1 MGFIKKIIE
10 KIKLKKDLKAF
21 DKSMNNYYSL
31 LLTKRII
38 EIDNNTISL
47 FNSINDINNDKAV
60 ALVKRYNY
68 LSNMIKEH
76 NDSADKITGIID
88 GFNFKLEDELKKG
101 LLILRASGDNR
112 KFYGCNN
119 YPYCDYTNDN
129 IKAVRENRRC
139 RVCGDFMVIRK
150 GKYGVFYG
158 CSSYPK
164 CKHTIFIS

>member
-38 EIDNNTISL
+38 EIDNNTIS
-47 FNSINDINNDKAV
+47 V